1 MIITKVGKVK
11 QGANVG
17 CNSLQPTWPCCV
29 LKRNKFNQ
37 DNSGVKYTLLK
48 SFKSQRLILRSK
60 HIT

>member
-29 LKRNKFNQ
+29 LKWNKFNQ
-37 DNSGVKYTLLK
+37 DNLGVKYTLLK
-48 SFKSQRLILRSK
+48 SFKSQRLI
-60 HIT
+60 